1 MRHDPSLAVARPH
14 ASSCRCDRCMAEH
27 RRNIEETKRDALL
40 GLALGLVAAIVL
52 VAIHYWPAIAAALA
66 VRP

>member
-1 MRHDPSLAVARPH
+1 
-14 ASSCRCDRCMAEH
+14 MAEH